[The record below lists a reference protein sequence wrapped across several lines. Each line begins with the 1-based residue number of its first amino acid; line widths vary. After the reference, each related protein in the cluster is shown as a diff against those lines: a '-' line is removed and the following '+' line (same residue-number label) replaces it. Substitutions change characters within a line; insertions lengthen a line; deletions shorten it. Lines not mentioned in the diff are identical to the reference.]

1 MEYKEKKNMLDI
13 LIGIDMLSSETKQY
27 VSIMDLSNIMLEVKR
42 PTVYSRVDR
51 AVRRGLLKKVK
62 NGTRAVE
69 VGITIEG
76 YRFLEKNNISTE
88 SKPTEQVKDY
98 LLTYKQAYKM
108 VCDLYKADSST
119 VEASQKEV
127 LVKSIDNLIGE
138 E

>member
-1 MEYKEKKNMLDI
+1 MLDI

-27 VSIMDLSNIMLEVKR
+27 VSIMDLSNIMLEVKK

-69 VGITIEG
+69 VGITMEG
-76 YRFLEKNNISTE
+76 YRFLEKNNVSTE

-108 VCDLYKADSST
+108 VCDLYENTGEDVSERTQRGLLIS
-119 VEASQKEV
+119 
-127 LVKSIDNLIGE
+127 SIDNLIGE
-138 E
+138 K